1 MPGSES
7 KARANDFANR
17 CALEQWRLAHGEASS
32 VRRTLE
38 FLGRSDAKLDAGGTP
53 ASNFACATLLAAWHS
68 VLSGSPDSPRKV
80 AVLDSLFRTGIPS
93 WLLGFQH
100 GNLLLARLYEAQGD
114 LPRAAETIKRRTFGL
129 GVPAYLATY
138 LREEGRLA
146 ALTGDR
152 AGAIRAYQHYL
163 FLRADPEPS
172 VRPQV
177 AEVRKELAKL
187 LAVR

>member
-1 MPGSES
+1 VGRTLAFL
-7 KARANDFANR
+7 ARA
-17 CALEQWRLAHGEASS
+17 
-32 VRRTLE
+32 
-38 FLGRSDAKLDAGGTP
+38 DAGLDTDETP
-53 ASNFACATLLAAWHS
+53 ARNFACATLLAAWQA
-68 VLSGSPDSPRKV
+68 VLSGRPDGPRKV
-80 AVLDSLFRTGIPS
+80 ASLDSLFRSGIPMWS
-93 WLLGFQH
+93 FGLAH
-100 GNLLLARLYEAQGD
+100 GNLVLARLYEAQGN
-114 LPRAAETIKRRTFGL
+114 LPRAAETIRRQTFGL

-163 FLRADPEPS
+163 VLRDDPEPS

-187 LAVR
+187 LAER